1 MTGENTV
8 IEIIAQL
15 KSQSNPANVAGMA
28 RFGISPVNTLG
39 ISLPVLRNTARQLGR
54 NHELALQ
61 LWDSGIHEARI
72 LATLVDQPALVTQEQ
87 MEKWTAEF
95 DSWDICDQ
103 CCSNLYSHTPWS
115 YQKALLW
122 SSRPEEFVKR
132 AGFVMMAVLAVHDKK
147 AGNEKLIQ
155 FFPELKAGAADK
167 RNFVKKAVNWA
178 IRQIGKRNILLN
190 KETVA
195 LCEEIQ
201 QIDSSTARWIAVNAL
216 RELNGEAV
224 QSRLKNKG

>member
-1 MTGENTV
+1 MTGNKTV

-39 ISLPVLRNTARQLGR
+39 ISIPVLRKTARQLGR

-72 LATLVDQPALVTQEQ
+72 LATLVDQPALVTEAQ
-87 MEKWTAEF
+87 MEKWTVEF

-103 CCSNLYSHTPWS
+103 CCSNLYSHTPWP
-115 YQKALLW
+115 YLKALQW
-122 SSRPEEFVKR
+122 SNRPEEFVKR

-155 FFPELKAGAADK
+155 FFPALKAGATDT

-178 IRQIGKRNILLN
+178 IRQIGKRNMLLN
-190 KETVA
+190 KEAVA
-195 LCEEIQ
+195 LAQEIQ
-201 QIDSSTARWIAVNAL
+201 KIDSPAARWIAADSL
-216 RELNGEAV
+216 RELNGEAI
-224 QSRLKNKG
+224 QSRLKSKG

>member
-1 MTGENTV
+1 MTGQNTV

-39 ISLPVLRNTARQLGR
+39 ISIPVLRNMARQLGR

-72 LATLVDQPALVTQEQ
+72 LATLVDQPALVTPEQ
-87 MEKWTAEF
+87 MEKWTADF

-115 YQKALLW
+115 YPKALQW

-132 AGFVMMAVLAVHDKK
+132 AGFVLMAVLAVHDKK
-147 AGNEKLIQ
+147 AGDEQLIQ
-155 FFPELKAGAADK
+155 FFPALIAGAADK

-178 IRQIGKRNILLN
+178 IRQIGKRNTFLN

-195 LCEEIQ
+195 LSKEIQ
-201 QIDSSTARWIAVNAL
+201 QIDSPAARWIAADAL
-216 RELNGEAV
+216 RELTGEAV
-224 QSRLKNKG
+224 QSRLKSKG